1 MLFKISTERGW
12 GGPDV
17 LKTWV
22 ICTRKC
28 WGKKEAGVQER
39 TGMIRHP
46 PRAVELQEGLHSAA
60 GRQP

>member
-1 MLFKISTERGW
+1 M
-12 GGPDV
+12 